1 MATVTKLYLLMG
13 PRRLKDITRLE
24 TALMVPFSRCLDY
37 KGRLTELQLLPL
49 MYYYDLQ
56 DLLFLI
62 ECLLSP
68 PDNFDILQ
76 YVPFSTHGTTAGKL
90 KVNYKHMSTTRHF
103 YFNQVIRLWNAI
115 PPSCLLPTIPLEGGC
130 YCTFWT
136 ISFLI

>member
-1 MATVTKLYLLMG
+1 
-13 PRRLKDITRLE
+13 
-24 TALMVPFSRCLDY
+24 MVPFSHCLDY

-62 ECLLSP
+62 KCLLSP
-68 PDNFDILQ
+68 PDNFDIIITVRTFL
-76 YVPFSTHGTTAGKL
+76 YYGTTAGKL

-103 YFNQVIRLWNAI
+103 YFNRVVRLWNAI
-115 PPSCLLPTIPLEGGC
+115 PPLCLLPTIPFEGGC
-130 YCTFWT
+130 YCTFGT